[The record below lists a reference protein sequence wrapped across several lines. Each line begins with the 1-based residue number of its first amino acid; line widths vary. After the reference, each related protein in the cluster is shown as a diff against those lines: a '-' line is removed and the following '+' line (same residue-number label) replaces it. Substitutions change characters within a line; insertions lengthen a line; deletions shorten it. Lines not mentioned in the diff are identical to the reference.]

1 MFNCITD
8 VGSTLLIHY
17 SDPHYIRPDDEA
29 YLVTG
34 LYLRFVPMTLRYNIW
49 KKWQSEY
56 WNQLN
61 LGLRPEYWIP
71 KAILTI
77 Q

>member
-8 VGSTLLIHY
+8 VGSTFLIHY

-34 LYLRFVPMTLRYNIW
+34 LYLRFVPMTLRYNI
-49 KKWQSEY
+49 SDSD
-56 WNQLN
+56 LN
-61 LGLRPEYWIP
+61 TGFLKLYLLYNKLKPQTKLKNAKG
-71 KAILTI
+71 
-77 Q
+77 